1 MRGEGGAQEVQEKNV
16 MKAILYGRPGI
27 EHEAAE
33 LTALLDA
40 FAANGFECRINAGFA
55 ETIFRCTGIRVD
67 PGRVYTGQRDFPE
80 EADVMVSYG
89 GDGTFLDAVRMLNTR
104 PVPVLGIN
112 SGRLGFLANVSQPGI
127 GEALREIRQANYTTG
142 ERAMLAVEGDF
153 PEPVD
158 FPYAFPE
165 FSIQKNGVPMVS
177 VDVCVDGEPI
187 TTYLGDGIILST
199 PAGSTAYSLSVG
211 GPIVVPGSRCFV
223 LAPIASHNLTMRPL
237 VVPDT
242 GEVGFR
248 MEARRGSSY
257 VTLDNR
263 DYTVPNGSVFRVRRA
278 EKSVFLIRFQN
289 ISFYRTLR
297 EKMMWGR
304 DSREIPK

>member
-1 MRGEGGAQEVQEKNV
+1 
-16 MKAILYGRPGI
+16 
-27 EHEAAE
+27 
-33 LTALLDA
+33 
-40 FAANGFECRINAGFA
+40 
-55 ETIFRCTGIRVD
+55 
-67 PGRVYTGQRDFPE
+67 
-80 EADVMVSYG
+80 
-89 GDGTFLDAVRMLNTR
+89 
-104 PVPVLGIN
+104 
-112 SGRLGFLANVSQPGI
+112 
-127 GEALREIRQANYTTG
+127 
-142 ERAMLAVEGDF
+142 
-153 PEPVD
+153 
-158 FPYAFPE
+158 
-165 FSIQKNGVPMVS
+165 MVS